1 MKRET
6 NEAYE
11 APRTRRTLVE
21 LEGGFM
27 SSASIFDKENEQDDA
42 VSITGHEVGNTADYG
57 SIGWDE
63 SPFSTGN

>member
-6 NEAYE
+6 NEVYE

-27 SSASIFDKENEQDDA
+27 SSASIFDKENEQDNGL
-42 VSITGHEVGNTADYG
+42 SIQGHEVGNTGDYTQDG
-57 SIGWDE
+57 LGWDQTWE
-63 SPFSTGN
+63 

>member
-1 MKRET
+1 MKRGT

-27 SSASIFDKENEQDDA
+27 SSASIFDKENEQDNGL
-42 VSITGHEVGNTADYG
+42 SIPGHEVGNTGDYTQDG
-57 SIGWDE
+57 LGWDQTWE
-63 SPFSTGN
+63 

>member
-1 MKRET
+1 MKRGT

-27 SSASIFDKENEQDDA
+27 SSASIFDKENEQDNGL
-42 VSITGHEVGNTADYG
+42 SIQGHEVGNTGDYTQDG
-57 SIGWDE
+57 LGWDQTWE
-63 SPFSTGN
+63 